1 MSPTS
6 FPGAPEKPAKR
17 GLKPRTR
24 IARGKRP
31 ARERKTPRSKLKKQ
45 ADKLWS
51 LLVRDIGHCFL
62 CGETTYLQ
70 AAHGF
75 PRRYLG
81 TRHDLRNGWCLC
93 RGCHKTMTHHPL
105 AWDDFLRKELGV
117 LYDPMRAQAMAH
129 CEPDYEA
136 LIAYFR
142 GLGIL

>member
-1 MSPTS
+1 MTAPVK
-6 FPGAPEKPAKR
+6 PEKRAP
-17 GLKPRTR
+17 KPRKY

-31 ARERKTPRSKLKKQ
+31 AKIRKTPRGKQKKD
-45 ADKLWS
+45 ADDLWAAI
-51 LLVRDIGHCFL
+51 VKKPGKCYL
-62 CGETTYLQ
+62 CGAEKYLQ

-81 TRHDLRNGWCLC
+81 TRHDLRNGWTLC

-117 LYDPMRAQAMAH
+117 LYDSMRATALAH

-136 LIAYFR
+136 RLTELQAK
-142 GLGIL
+142 L